1 MNDLKFIE
9 NLAKKLKLKI
19 ITTEKDYLRIDNF
32 DKKNIEFIKMKLEI
46 KRKKSLMQ
54 LIKKI

>member
-1 MNDLKFIE
+1 MAE
-9 NLAKKLKLKI
+9 KLKLKI
-19 ITTEKDYLRIDNF
+19 ITTEKDYLRINNF